1 MKLKQKLLGFTA
13 WLIYRC
19 ISVTWRLQLVEPE
32 DLQRN
37 LRDKKPYI
45 LANWHGDELVL
56 ITQIGPN
63 RVATM
68 ASTSKDGEIMNTIIH
83 LVGGLSSR
91 GSSTRGAVGG
101 MLGLIKL
108 VRDKK
113 RNLSLSVDGPKGPR
127 HVVKPG
133 VFELSRLLKGAPI
146 YPAGVACDRA
156 WQFPKS
162 WNKMFLPKPF
172 ANVVI
177 VWGDAFTFDP
187 KEDPRS
193 EDLRIKLEN
202 ALHNAHREAAK
213 KIAAPLAQ

>member
-1 MKLKQKLLGFTA
+1 MLKQKLIGFIA
-13 WLIYRC
+13 WVIYRC
-19 ISVTWRLQLVEPE
+19 ISMTWRLQLIEPE
-32 DLQRN
+32 DLRAN
-37 LRDKKPYI
+37 LKNQKPYV

-63 RVATM
+63 KIATL

-101 MLGLIKL
+101 VIGLIKL

-133 VFELSRLLKGAPI
+133 VFELARLLKGAPI

-156 WQFPKS
+156 WHFPKS

-172 ANVVI
+172 ARVVI
-177 VWGDAFTFDP
+177 VWGEAFRFDI

-193 EDLRIKLEN
+193 DELRVRFEN
-202 ALHNAHREAAK
+202 ALHHAHNEAAK
-213 KIAAPLAQ
+213 KIAGPIAE